1 MEPYWSYE
9 DVGIYFFVLVF
20 LGAVVRIA
28 VRAHWLSPAQL
39 VTPSLALQTSVIAFL
54 GIALYLIL
62 KWRHRRPTQE
72 PLLRCESRP
81 SEHHVSIVTL
91 CHTRSWAIS

>member
-28 VRAHWLSPAQL
+28 VRIHWLSPAQL
-39 VTPSLALQTSVIAFL
+39 ATPSLALQTSVIAFL
-54 GIALYLIL
+54 
-62 KWRHRRPTQE
+62 
-72 PLLRCESRP
+72 
-81 SEHHVSIVTL
+81 V
-91 CHTRSWAIS
+91 

>member
-28 VRAHWLSPAQL
+28 VRIHWLSPAQL
-39 VTPSLALQTSVIAFL
+39 ATPRET
-54 GIALYLIL
+54 LIKFCL
-62 KWRHRRPTQE
+62 STGNIE
-72 PLLRCESRP
+72 
-81 SEHHVSIVTL
+81 
-91 CHTRSWAIS
+91 